1 MEQFFSLK
9 KKLENIMFR
18 IRRKREKEASEFM
31 NKTIIGLG
39 LGLVKNRDFILNKE
53 LGVSTQDAMDALGVW
68 IGREIMK
75 AMLDKKIVN
84 VKDDDEALINALMN
98 VINLAD
104 ELEISVENDKCKV
117 VVQKCLIC
125 PKRIGG
131 YDLEGN
137 TACPVGGILTGA
149 ISYARGIDPQVTKN
163 RLNTGE
169 ICHIEM
175 DFSY

>member
-1 MEQFFSLK
+1 
-9 KKLENIMFR
+9 MFR
-18 IRRKREKEASEFM
+18 IRRRREKNASEFI

-39 LGLVKNRDFILNKE
+39 YGLIRNRDFILNKE
-53 LGVSTQDAMDALGVW
+53 LGVSTQDAMDALGIW

-75 AMLDKKIVN
+75 TMLDKRLVS
-84 VKDDDEALINALMN
+84 VKDNDETLVNAMME
-98 VINLAD
+98 VINIAD
-104 ELEISVENDKCKV
+104 ELEVQVEEDKCKV

-137 TACPVGGILTGA
+137 TACPVGGLLTGA

-163 RLNTGE
+163 RLNTAE

>member
-1 MEQFFSLK
+1 MKIFK
-9 KKLENIMFR
+9 KKDKVNETTYLNR
-18 IRRKREKEASEFM
+18 
-31 NKTIIGLG
+31 TIIGLG
-39 LGLVKNRDFILNKE
+39 YGLIKTREFILNKD
-53 LGVSTQDAMDALGVW
+53 LGVSTQDAMDSLSIW

-75 AMLDKKIVN
+75 TMLENKVVSIGN
-84 VKDDDEALINALMN
+84 SDEQLINALMG
-98 VINLAD
+98 VINLAEVLD
-104 ELEISVENDKCKV
+104 VEVTNESAKL

-149 ISYARGIDPQVTKN
+149 ISYARGIDPHVTKN
-163 RLNTGE
+163 RLQTAE

-175 DFSY
+175 DFDM

>member
-1 MEQFFSLK
+1 
-9 KKLENIMFR
+9 
-18 IRRKREKEASEFM
+18 
-31 NKTIIGLG
+31 
-39 LGLVKNRDFILNKE
+39 
-53 LGVSTQDAMDALGVW
+53 MDALGVW
-68 IGREIMK
+68 IGRELMK
-75 AMLDKKIVN
+75 TMLDKKIVN
-84 VKDDDEALINALMN
+84 VKDDDEALINALMT

-104 ELEISVENDKCKV
+104 ELEIQVENDKCKV

>member
-1 MEQFFSLK
+1 MKIFK
-9 KKLENIMFR
+9 
-18 IRRKREKEASEFM
+18 RKEKGQDSKYLNRM
-31 NKTIIGLG
+31 IIGLG
-39 LGLVKNRDFILNKE
+39 HGLIKTRDFILNKE
-53 LGVSTQDAMDALGVW
+53 FGVSTQDAMDSLSIW
-68 IGREIMK
+68 IGRELMK
-75 AMLDKKIVN
+75 TMLENEVVT
-84 VKDDDEALINALMN
+84 VKDDDERLINGLMG

-104 ELEISVENDKCKV
+104 ELDVDVSDDHVKL

-149 ISYARGIDPQVTKN
+149 ISYARGIDPNVTKN
-163 RLNTGE
+163 RLQTAE

-175 DFSY
+175 DLTS

>member
-1 MEQFFSLK
+1 MKIF
-9 KKLENIMFR
+9 
-18 IRRKREKEASEFM
+18 RRKDKSDTAYLNRM
-31 NKTIIGLG
+31 IIGLG
-39 LGLVKNRDFILNKE
+39 HGLIKTRDFILNKD
-53 LGVSTQDAMDALGVW
+53 LGVSTQDAMDSLSIW

-75 AMLDKKIVN
+75 AMLESKLVSVRDG
-84 VKDDDEALINALMN
+84 DEILINALMG

-104 ELEISVENDKCKV
+104 ELDVEVSNDRVKL

-149 ISYARGIDPQVTKN
+149 ISYARGIDPNVSKN
-163 RLNTGE
+163 RLQAAE

-175 DFSY
+175 ELTA

>member
-1 MEQFFSLK
+1 MKIF
-9 KKLENIMFR
+9 
-18 IRRKREKEASEFM
+18 RRKDKSDTAYLNRM
-31 NKTIIGLG
+31 IIGLG
-39 LGLVKNRDFILNKE
+39 HGLIKTRDFILNKD
-53 LGVSTQDAMDALGVW
+53 LGVSTQDAMDSLSIW

-75 AMLDKKIVN
+75 AMLENKLVSI
-84 VKDDDEALINALMN
+84 KDSDETLINALMG

-104 ELEISVENDKCKV
+104 ELDVEVSDDKVKL

-149 ISYARGIDPQVTKN
+149 ISYARGIDPSVSKN
-163 RLNTGE
+163 RLQAAE

-175 DFSY
+175 ELAA